1 LVAAPPRR
9 VLRASFSPASL
20 ISLRLTCPLDEFTV

>member
-1 LVAAPPRR
+1 VST
-9 VLRASFSPASL
+9 VSSVRAFLLFPW